1 MSEFTVEVTTTSS
14 PNIKKFT
21 VNSFLTKA
29 QSFEFRS
36 AQDAKNSPISME
48 LFQFPFIK
56 TVFVS
61 QNFIAIE
68 KLDGIA
74 WEGVENELKKLI
86 LDYLNNGQKVII
98 ETKPKKI
105 PTSVYAES
113 TPNPAVMKFITNR
126 HLVENSIEYK
136 HVSEARNSPLAKELF
151 TFPFVKE
158 VFFNKNYISI
168 MKFDMISWEEITMEI
183 RDFLRRYIESGKEI
197 IFQDSNYTD
206 EHLSSIQ
213 NPESKSEKTWT
224 PFETKIISIIDE
236 YVLPAVA
243 QDGGNIAFDSFD
255 PETKTVHVILQGACS
270 GCPSS
275 TVTLKNGI
283 ERLLK
288 QMIGSEI
295 KNVSAVNG

>member
-1 MSEFTVEVTTTSS
+1 MSEFTVEIDSTSN

-29 QSFEFRS
+29 QSFEFHS
-36 AQDAKNSPISME
+36 AQEAKNSPLALE

-68 KLDGIA
+68 KLDGVA
-74 WEGVENELKKLI
+74 WELIAHELKGI
-86 LDYLNNGQKVII
+86 ITDYLNNGLEVII
-98 ETKPKKI
+98 ETKPKKL
-105 PTSVYAES
+105 PTTVYVES

-126 HLVENSIEYK
+126 LLVENSVEYK
-136 HVSEARNSPLAKELF
+136 HVSEARNSPLVQELF

-168 MKFDMISWEEITMEI
+168 MKFEMISWEEITMEI
-183 RDFLRRYIESGKEI
+183 REFLRKYLESGKKVISDDTQTGEL
-197 IFQDSNYTD
+197 
-206 EHLSSIQ
+206 LSSIH
-213 NPESKSEKTWT
+213 NSEFETKKELT
-224 PFETKIISIIDE
+224 PFETKIVSVIEE
-236 YVLPAVA
+236 YILPAVA
-243 QDGGNIAFDSFD
+243 QDGGNIALDSYD

-288 QMIGSEI
+288 QMIGSDIEH
-295 KNVSAVNG
+295 VSAING